1 VPLRR
6 REFVRLV
13 EEDVE
18 MNRIAL
24 VVAILCFSL
33 AVIVFMSAD
42 APRRWYSGIFFL
54 VLGAVMLGSVK
65 RRPGATEK

>member
-1 VPLRR
+1 
-6 REFVRLV
+6 
-13 EEDVE
+13 